1 LTKSTL
7 VGGSSLISI
16 SVGDYSTAL
25 VSLLAAIVF
34 ALVNFYSFRLR
45 SYTGKHK
52 NQILSLFGGVTA
64 AYVFLDLLPSLQI
77 SNEYLKEL
85 GSSNQVIILYEDA
98 IFLVIFLGFLLFFS
112 LESMAVKSRE
122 DKIKENQELNKV
134 KASRKVY
141 LVHFSA
147 LAFLTFV
154 LSFTL
159 MFEYQASILSGLLFT
174 FAVSLHLFI
183 TDNTLMENYED
194 RLLRTGRYIA
204 TIIPLAGW
212 LASVVFPEKIAEAY
226 ILLAFISGAILYQ
239 SIKDEIPSVYKKRS
253 IALFLTGAILYAL
266 LLLGYSLSSHYLLS
280 FLREL

>member
-1 LTKSTL
+1 MTKSTL

-25 VSLLAAIVF
+25 ISLLAAIVF
-34 ALVNFYSFRLR
+34 ALVSFYSFRLR

-85 GSSNQVIILYEDA
+85 GSNSQLITEYEDA
-98 IFLVIFLGFLLFFS
+98 IFLVVFLGFLLFFS
-112 LESMAVKSRE
+112 LESLAAKSRR
-122 DKIKENQELNKV
+122 DKIKENQELEEV

-141 LVHFSA
+141 LVHFLA

-159 MFEYQASILSGLLFT
+159 MFEYQASIVSGLLFT

-183 TDNTLMENYED
+183 TDNTMLDNYGD
-194 RLLRTGRYIA
+194 TIIRSGRYVA
-204 TIIPLAGW
+204 TIIPVAGW

-253 IALFLTGAILYAL
+253 LALFLTGAILYAL
-266 LLLGYSLSSHYLLS
+266 LLLGYSLSSHYL
-280 FLREL
+280 FQVF